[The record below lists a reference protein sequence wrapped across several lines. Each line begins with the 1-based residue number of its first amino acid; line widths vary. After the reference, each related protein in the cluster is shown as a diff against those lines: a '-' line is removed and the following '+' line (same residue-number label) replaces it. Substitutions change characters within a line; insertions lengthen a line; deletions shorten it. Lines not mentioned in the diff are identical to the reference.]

1 MNDAILSPLFQILG
15 GLSFATLLAL
25 RFMAPGALTPLWGK
39 VAAFAIIFI
48 ALGNLLLSFAARGTL
63 SRNAELF
70 ALGGASF
77 FVAAI
82 LIFAALLMVARPAVV
97 TK

>member
-1 MNDAILSPLFQILG
+1 MNDAILSPLFQIFG
-15 GLSFATLLAL
+15 GLSFALIIGV
-25 RFMAPGALTPLWGK
+25 RFMAPAALKPLWGK
-39 VAAFAIIFI
+39 VAAFALISV

-82 LIFAALLMVARPAVV
+82 LIFVALLLAARQTVV

>member
-1 MNDAILSPLFQILG
+1 MSDAILSPLFQIFG
-15 GLSFATLLAL
+15 GLSFAVILAV
-25 RFMAPGALTPLWGK
+25 RFMAPAALKPLWGK
-39 VAAFAIIFI
+39 VAAFALIFI
-48 ALGNLLLSFAARGTL
+48 ALGNLLLSFAARGSL
-63 SRNAELF
+63 SSNAELF

-82 LIFAALLMVARPAVV
+82 LIFVALLLAARQTVV